1 MNNLRGD
8 KRGEDGKRE
17 KEGGKESER
26 GRRER
31 KRKEKVK
38 SNELNNTNTKTA
50 KPNERIAKNFL
61 KILMTGSKEKN

>member
-1 MNNLRGD
+1 MGKEK
-8 KRGEDGKRE
+8 KRVEKSQ
-17 KEGGKESER
+17 KEGEER
-26 GRRER
+26 G
-31 KRKEKVK
+31 KEKVK